1 MMDYTKN
8 RLTELVALSRET
20 GHLEQQYKL
29 WNEEIEELRADNNAL
44 RRLHLKQ
51 DIGRFITELNTFSD
65 DPKILAITINCLLAA
80 LNDEDKESII
90 KKWKARIKG
99 KQKHRKALINYE
111 LIRAN

>member
-1 MMDYTKN
+1 MMNYTKN

-51 DIGRFITELNTFSD
+51 DIGRFITELNSFSD
-65 DPKILAITINCLLAA
+65 DPEILAITINCLLAA
-80 LNDEDKESII
+80 LNDKDKEVLLNLSP
-90 KKWKARIKG
+90 
-99 KQKHRKALINYE
+99 QNYIGLAPILTE
-111 LIRAN
+111 KL